1 MASYALNLNGNTI
14 TKTLGDGTAKS
25 HLYNL
30 DDQVTEINETLSG
43 TSFAKFDYGYDNL
56 NRRTYEQRNGTTG
69 DVYSYDYV
77 SQVTNVA
84 YDATAPAS
92 SSSGADRTVAYSLDS
107 NGNRTSVNDSTLSGA
122 TSYTPNNLNQ
132 YTSVGGISYGYDG
145 NGKDARDVA
154 NEDIVYDRAKVNGAK
169 AYWEMMKTNYEDCM
183 ARNAGIP
190 CSCPCQ

>member
-1 MASYALNLNGNTI
+1 MNVFSY
-14 TKTLGDGTAKS
+14 S
-25 HLYNL
+25 
-30 DDQVTEINETLSG
+30 
-43 TSFAKFDYGYDNL
+43 
-56 NRRTYEQRNGTTG
+56 
-69 DVYSYDYV
+69 
-77 SQVTNVA
+77 
-84 YDATAPAS
+84 
-92 SSSGADRTVAYSLDS
+92 
-107 NGNRTSVNDSTLSGA
+107 
-122 TSYTPNNLNQ
+122 PNNLNQ